1 MTRSRKNI
9 FWVLLALV
17 LGFFALPFGSS
28 EAHEADGNL
37 TASEC
42 ERLGSLSLDQME
54 ATHDWEQQY
63 GNLNEEE
70 MLAGVVY
77 E

>member
-1 MTRSRKNI
+1 MRT
-9 FWVLLALV
+9 
-17 LGFFALPFGSS
+17 LGQLESGSDGRQAAGFAK
-28 EAHEADGNL
+28 
-37 TASEC
+37 EC
-42 ERLGSLSLDQME
+42 DMVE

>member
-1 MTRSRKNI
+1 MRT
-9 FWVLLALV
+9 
-17 LGFFALPFGSS
+17 
-28 EAHEADGNL
+28 
-37 TASEC
+37 
-42 ERLGSLSLDQME
+42 LGSLSLDQMDGRLLAFAKECDMVE

-77 E
+77 EVMFVNESIKAVWNDQKFSDGLVF